1 MLIGTNRYSFSNHVL
16 TFLLWFRSLK
26 VIHDNG
32 YQIFTFQIFTLNDK
46 RKCKV
51 VHVHTM
57 QVYRESRGMA
67 PLILSLNT
75 RWSSVVQLRWP
86 LNKNLGG
93 LQRTGRFGED
103 RALTAAGNRKLVR
116 TVSYADNAIQ
126 TACCKEQLQKNWH
139 QRIYFEIP
147 SLLIISH

>member
-57 QVYRESRGMA
+57 
-67 PLILSLNT
+67 
-75 RWSSVVQLRWP
+75 
-86 LNKNLGG
+86 
-93 LQRTGRFGED
+93 
-103 RALTAAGNRKLVR
+103 
-116 TVSYADNAIQ
+116 
-126 TACCKEQLQKNWH
+126 
-139 QRIYFEIP
+139 
-147 SLLIISH
+147 